1 MLLSEK
7 KWYNHFMEEIS
18 ISRIVQSKVLKFD
31 LYDLDGNKIFS
42 TGEILTPGKIMKI
55 KEQPAVFKKRTDV
68 DLQSEFDEQVMMSE
82 LQGAY
87 NRHCIFSS
95 CEQHDLISDFAD
107 ILSLAKAKDWDTL
120 LKASTRLKDI
130 IVKMLSQ
137 VTPQIKFSH
146 EVKLIGDMPIVHPIN
161 VALYSTLLAMKLELK
176 DIDISNIAL
185 GALLHD
191 IGKVQVSQEA
201 LDNPKESKTNN
212 LMYQSHTVLGYR
224 ILKNNLS
231 LPTNVARVALEHHE
245 MMDGSGWPYG
255 ISNTM
260 ISEYAQL
267 ITVCNVFD
275 NSSTSTSIDKNPM
288 FSNVLK
294 ELLKLGSKV
303 FSPKDL
309 YTFVHMFNYSDTVT
323 YWDLINDEEN

>member
-1 MLLSEK
+1 
-7 KWYNHFMEEIS
+7 MEEIS

-31 LYDLDGNKIFS
+31 LYDIDGNKIFS

-55 KEQPAVFKKRTDV
+55 KEYPSVYKKSNERETYIEIDEKFMLNELKGATNSDCVF
-68 DLQSEFDEQVMMSE
+68 S
-82 LQGAY
+82 A
-87 NRHCIFSS
+87 
-95 CEQHDLISDFAD
+95 CEQRDLINDYTEIMA
-107 ILSLAKAKDWDTL
+107 LAVSKDWDSL
-120 LKASTRLKDI
+120 LKASTRLRDI
-130 IVKMLSQ
+130 LVKMLNQLMPDIKYSH
-137 VTPQIKFSH
+137 QI
-146 EVKLIGDMPIVHPIN
+146 KLIGESPLVHPIN
-161 VALYSTLLAMKLELK
+161 VALYSALLAMKLELR
-176 DIDISNIAL
+176 DVDVSNVAL

-191 IGKVQVSQEA
+191 IGKIQVPQEA

-224 ILKNNLS
+224 ILKNHLN
-231 LPTNVARVALEHHE
+231 LPTNIARVALEHHE

-303 FSPKDL
+303 FSPKAL
-309 YTFVHMFNYSDTVT
+309 YTFVHMFNYSDTIT
-323 YWDLINDEEN
+323 YWDLINDEN